1 MSNNVKVINSFKV
14 LLLQANAWCLAV
26 FSGHHLGSHPPCHE
40 GEVRTLWAKEC
51 TGLQFRNP
59 RSHLNMAVFRSLS
72 SLKREAKV
80 KLDRQLP
87 TTGR

>member
-51 TGLQFRNP
+51 TGLQFRKP
-59 RSHLNMAVFRSLS
+59 PIPSQHGSFPFSVISEEGGES
-72 SLKREAKV
+72 EA
-80 KLDRQLP
+80 
-87 TTGR
+87 